1 VRRLANGS
9 ADLQSPRAHEADIAE
24 ADNEIDPSIA
34 TISPENALRDGSGDD
49 SGLGSEAL
57 LDLPSSRS
65 ARSRNTV
72 TSMGAL

>member
-34 TISPENALRDGSGDD
+34 TENALRDGSDDD